1 VITGCQACADVEKM
15 DVADTAVD
23 EDTATAVTIGLE
35 AKNRPMIIALSY
47 NDNNYNDNFH
57 KL

>member
-1 VITGCQACADVEKM
+1 MITGCQACADAAKM
-15 DVADTAVD
+15 VVAATPVD
-23 EDTATAVTIGLE
+23 ETATAVTIGSE

-47 NDNNYNDNFH
+47 NDNFH